1 VEKGYMDEQYEWM
14 EELMRRADNPT
25 PNFEVKC
32 SGALQQDKSLSDMF
46 REYVL
51 LPQTAHM

>member
-1 VEKGYMDEQYEWM
+1 MDEQYEWM